1 MPTFTLVLLAT
12 VGVIG
17 VFFPAPR
24 PRRDGHTFQWWWAVF
39 IFAMFWLGADW
50 EQSGLHDGAG
60 RIINAVV
67 WAVFAYQW
75 ATFRA
80 KTKALQAQ

>member
-1 MPTFTLVLLAT
+1 MPNATMVLLAT

-17 VFFPAPR
+17 FLLPPPR
-24 PRRDGHTFQWWWAVF
+24 PTRDGHRFQWWWAVF
-39 IFAMFWLGADW
+39 IFAMFWVGADW
-50 EQSGLHDGAG
+50 EKSGLHDGAG

-75 ATFRA
+75 TTFRA
-80 KTKALQAQ
+80 KAGAREPQ